1 MLRFS
6 ANLGFLW
13 TDRPLL
19 DRIDAAAVAGFRAIE
34 LHWPYDVP
42 AEHVRT
48 RCDAHGL
55 TLLGINTVR
64 GDVAAGENGLGALAG
79 RENEFQA
86 AVDQSLAFCK
96 MAGGGG
102 VHCMAGVVA
111 PADRALAHDVFVRN
125 LKTASAKAERAGLT
139 LLLEPLNP
147 FDAPNYFYATADEG
161 AAIIAET
168 GCSNIRL
175 MFDCYHV
182 GRVGDDVIA
191 TLERLLPIIGHVQIA
206 AVPSRAEPDRGDL
219 DYRAVFAALE
229 RLPYAGWTGCEYKPA
244 GQTDDGLTWMRALDV
259 DVSATR

>member
-13 TDRPLL
+13 PDRPLL
-19 DRIDAAAVAGFRAIE
+19 ERIDAAAAAGFRAIE

-42 AEHVRT
+42 AERVR
-48 RCDAHGL
+48 DACHARGVV
-55 TLLGINTVR
+55 LLGINTVR

-79 RENEFQA
+79 REDAFQA
-86 AVDQSLAFCK
+86 SVDQALAFCEA
-96 MAGGGG
+96 AGGTA
-102 VHCMAGVVA
+102 VHCMAGVVP
-111 PADRALAHDVFVRN
+111 PADRAAARHVLVRN
-125 LKTASAKAERAGLT
+125 LKTASAKAARTGLT

-168 GCSNIRL
+168 GCDNIRL

-182 GRVGDDVIA
+182 GRVGEDVIA

-206 AVPSRAEPDRGDL
+206 AVPSRAEPDQGDL
-219 DYRAVFAALE
+219 DYGTVFAALE

-244 GQTDDGLTWMRALDV
+244 GLTDAGLTWTQALDV
-259 DVSATR
+259 AL